1 MTWSGGECLLKY
13 QLVNFC
19 VVSIFWV
26 TTAALAGGSQEI
38 TSGCEKCSP
47 WQSQWSENFE
57 IPPSVLA
64 DNNWTTEDPTKWL
77 SPRTSTHKNL
87 WLKTTLSH
95 SEIDQSL
102 FLVNP
107 RKAFTVWVNNQKI
120 YSYGTVTAEGV
131 SYPGEAWHLVPLP
144 FSPEN
149 QNSPLTVILSL
160 ASDDSYLG
168 FASGIRLGDPKSHL
182 QWYSRKQMPQ
192 LAFAVLYFFGGLLI
206 LGLSLN
212 SRLRSTFSTYGI
224 FFILLSGHAAV
235 RTQLPLL
242 IYGNPALWNDVKLLF
257 LYLLPAFG
265 MATADRIFSR
275 RPYKIISILKWA
287 GAIFAAYVTIM
298 LIAFDKSLLGY
309 YLPFSVLSAA
319 NIITVLG
326 LTTIEVAR
334 GNRRIWLF
342 SLGLLSFVITA
353 TLDLAG
359 RLGLITTPEIF
370 QYGVFVFAVTVAI
383 YMTIKLKLAVALIHN
398 FRVLIPPSLFNSIL
412 RDPDLLAAPPQQ
424 RRISV
429 IFIDLV
435 GYSRLLESRD
445 TGKSFAAT
453 KAQLETFVAIIHKF
467 GGVVEKTL
475 GDGLLAYFGFELGS
489 AASRKDYEQSALQ
502 AAIDVQR
509 QVAQA
514 TIDAHPVHL
523 VHPVR
528 IGINTDVVTIG
539 NIGGP
544 ERFELSA
551 LGPGVVIAQRFEQA
565 ADPFRIIVDQETM
578 TALLAKFPDCG
589 IEKKQ
594 IKMKH
599 HEAFRPAYEVDPFL
613 KTPDLYKQCLSIQ
626 QGFHELNRVAARK
639 EVIPQNLLVC
649 ISALGNGWI
658 ADISE
663 SGLRLNL
670 DTFLGRGAIFEM
682 SLRTDYAPLQA
693 FLNEKHLN
701 SLSAQVH
708 WTQAVNGRYVHGCQI
723 NGLNERLRKLLYDA
737 IANSVLSV
745 SEETDLRVK
754 RNNVA

>member
-1 MTWSGGECLLKY
+1 
-13 QLVNFC
+13 
-19 VVSIFWV
+19 
-26 TTAALAGGSQEI
+26 
-38 TSGCEKCSP
+38 
-47 WQSQWSENFE
+47 
-57 IPPSVLA
+57 
-64 DNNWTTEDPTKWL
+64 
-77 SPRTSTHKNL
+77 
-87 WLKTTLSH
+87 
-95 SEIDQSL
+95 
-102 FLVNP
+102 
-107 RKAFTVWVNNQKI
+107 
-120 YSYGTVTAEGV
+120 
-131 SYPGEAWHLVPLP
+131 
-144 FSPEN
+144 
-149 QNSPLTVILSL
+149 
-160 ASDDSYLG
+160 
-168 FASGIRLGDPKSHL
+168 
-182 QWYSRKQMPQ
+182 
-192 LAFAVLYFFGGLLI
+192 
-206 LGLSLN
+206 
-212 SRLRSTFSTYGI
+212 
-224 FFILLSGHAAV
+224 
-235 RTQLPLL
+235 
-242 IYGNPALWNDVKLLF
+242 
-257 LYLLPAFG
+257 

-353 TLDLAG
+353 TLDLVG

-551 LGPGVVIAQRFEQA
+551 LGPGVVIAQR
-565 ADPFRIIVDQETM
+565 
-578 TALLAKFPDCG
+578 
-589 IEKKQ
+589 
-594 IKMKH
+594 
-599 HEAFRPAYEVDPFL
+599 
-613 KTPDLYKQCLSIQ
+613 
-626 QGFHELNRVAARK
+626 LNRL
-639 EVIPQNLLVC
+639 QTL
-649 ISALGNGWI
+649 
-658 ADISE
+658 
-663 SGLRLNL
+663 SGSSS
-670 DTFLGRGAIFEM
+670 T
-682 SLRTDYAPLQA
+682 
-693 FLNEKHLN
+693 
-701 SLSAQVH
+701 
-708 WTQAVNGRYVHGCQI
+708 
-723 NGLNERLRKLLYDA
+723 RKL
-737 IANSVLSV
+737 
-745 SEETDLRVK
+745 
-754 RNNVA
+754 